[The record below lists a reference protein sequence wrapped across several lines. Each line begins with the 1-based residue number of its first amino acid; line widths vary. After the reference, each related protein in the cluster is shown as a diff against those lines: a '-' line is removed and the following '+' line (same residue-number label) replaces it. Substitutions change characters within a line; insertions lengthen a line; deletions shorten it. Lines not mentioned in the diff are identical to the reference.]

1 MKADE
6 RIINT
11 KAATNEDNNSFV
23 GIRIKSDRIDFHYPE
38 SYDLSPIS
46 DIKSFRRDLL
56 SVLRTISLAKTTS
69 SPLSTTE
76 NAAAKTK
83 SFALI
88 SYLWIIRDYLTNGFY
103 RNKEKLYRLN
113 GKGKVNWKK
122 TLETQPIISNGNI
135 IYNNLV
141 VETKNDCDDI
151 ISDAHKLCVFD
162 SVKKV
167 GWLFSI
173 DERAVRVPIVSN
185 STIKKYINAIKTEL
199 LRTFDDAKRLRLNH
213 MIKVLAGVDDYQKL
227 DEIVY
232 GVDKYDYI
240 YERMLDALFSNV
252 DDMKKY
258 NPNANWYLLK
268 NNMQAV
274 EASSL
279 RPDTIR
285 IEHTRSNDP
294 LQTNEK
300 TAYIIDAKFYRFG
313 STGQEKDLPETTS
326 IQKQITYGDHIISNF
341 QAADSINI
349 VRNAFI
355 MPYNKNNNTLGYSS
369 NLEYIGYTK
378 ANWRSNHLSHEK
390 VHAFL
395 IDTKHLI
402 SSWTQGNCNDDI
414 EKLISDIEEYSKK

>member
-6 RIINT
+6 RMIHT

-56 SVLRTISLAKTTS
+56 SILRTISLAKTTS

-76 NAAAKTK
+76 NAAGKDNN
-83 SFALI
+83 FALI
-88 SYLWIIRDYLTNGFY
+88 SYLWIIRDYLANGFY
-103 RNKEKLYRLN
+103 RNQEKHYRLN

-122 TLETQPIISNGNI
+122 TLETQPIISNGNV

-151 ISDAHKLCVFD
+151 ISDAHRLCVFD
-162 SVKKV
+162 SVKKL
-167 GWLFSI
+167 GWLFRI
-173 DERAVRVPIVSN
+173 DERTVRVPVAGN
-185 STIKKYINAIKTEL
+185 GTVKKYITAIKAEL
-199 LRTFDDAKRLRLNH
+199 LRTFDDTKRLRLSH
-213 MIKVLAGVDDYQKL
+213 MLKVLAGVDDNQKL

-240 YERMLDALFSNV
+240 FERMLDALFGNV

-268 NNMQAV
+268 NNLKAT

-285 IEHTRSNDP
+285 IEPAQSDDP
-294 LQTNEK
+294 VQENGK
-300 TAYIIDAKFYRFG
+300 IAYIIDAKFYRFG
-313 STGQEKDLPETTS
+313 TTGQEKDLPETTS
-326 IQKQITYGDHIISNF
+326 IQKQITYGDHIISNL
-341 QAADSINI
+341 QAADHIISA
-349 VRNAFI
+349 RNAFI
-355 MPYNKNNNTLGYSS
+355 MPYNKNNNTLGCSG

-378 ANWRSNHLSHEK
+378 ANWRSNQLSHEK

-402 SSWTQGNCNDDI
+402 SSWMHGNCQDDI
-414 EKLISDIEEYSKK
+414 EKLIRDIEKYSTK